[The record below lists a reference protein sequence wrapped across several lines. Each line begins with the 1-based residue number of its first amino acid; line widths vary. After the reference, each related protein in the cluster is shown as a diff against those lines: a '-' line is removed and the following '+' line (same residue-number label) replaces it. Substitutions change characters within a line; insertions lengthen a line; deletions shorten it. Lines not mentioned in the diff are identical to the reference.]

1 MSSRRSR
8 PSSPGVSPDRSAAR
22 KGALDLRGLRTLARE
37 HRSGIFG
44 ATTGGLAGS
53 HLIPL
58 VGRAMVLA
66 FSCRLPHQLL
76 FVLFLVLHIQI
87 SRGLNPVLVHL
98 DGKRPDQAQAGL
110 VQPLQQIR
118 SISDFGAE
126 APLPVLR
133 NRSSSFPTRVTS
145 VRP

>member
-1 MSSRRSR
+1 MLANETLQHGLIIGVRRAVREACQTTTLSCVCQVLQKLGSPRPRTRAMSSRRSR
-8 PSSPGVSPDRSAAR
+8 PSSPDVTPDRSAAR

-76 FVLFLVLHIQI
+76 FVLFQVLHMQI

-98 DGKRPDQAQAGL
+98 DG
-110 VQPLQQIR
+110 
-118 SISDFGAE
+118 
-126 APLPVLR
+126 
-133 NRSSSFPTRVTS
+133 
-145 VRP
+145 